1 MEAKLNYS
9 LCVPC
14 LIKSK
19 NPEKCLVIKPMILSE
34 MNSRAQIDL
43 IDMQSQP
50 DGYLKSI
57 LVC

>member
-1 MEAKLNYS
+1 MLYIS
-9 LCVPC
+9 LCVPY

-43 IDMQSQP
+43 IDMKSQP